1 MILES
6 AEINKSFVLFETVY
20 SLLKRVKVHDCL
32 TRYYVYYSRYYYRY
46 YNVRLPFWPQ
56 SVPWDVVT
64 LYVTGKDEAK
74 NESKVSIELETAY
87 SIRALDRFMRRPI
100 TKEISQTHVRP
111 TTSLFET
118 ERK

>member
-1 MILES
+1 MCT
-6 AEINKSFVLFETVY
+6 TVG
-20 SLLKRVKVHDCL
+20 
-32 TRYYVYYSRYYYRY
+32 TTIGTTMYVCHFGRS
-46 YNVRLPFWPQ
+46 Q
-56 SVPWDVVT
+56 WDVVT

-100 TKEISQTHVRP
+100 PKEISQTHVRP